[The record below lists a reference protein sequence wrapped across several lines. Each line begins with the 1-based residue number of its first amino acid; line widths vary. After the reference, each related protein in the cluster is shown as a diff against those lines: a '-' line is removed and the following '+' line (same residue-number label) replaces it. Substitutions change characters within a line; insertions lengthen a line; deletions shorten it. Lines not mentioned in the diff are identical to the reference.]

1 MARPNFSIR
10 VEGLENINKNLNE
23 LKKRGTDDVKEALH
37 ASAYNIL
44 SKAQSNLSSTPF
56 AESVGGIM
64 QSGFLEMT
72 PDGYGFEVGFN
83 KHYSPYIEYGT
94 GDKVDVPAGFETY
107 AIQFKGLGIRQVNI
121 KPHPYFHPALN
132 DELKNLRK
140 SLRDLLKL

>member
-10 VEGLENINKNLNE
+10 VEGLENINNTLNK
-23 LKKRGTDDVKEALH
+23 LKQKGTQGVKEAIH
-37 ASAYNIL
+37 ESAYNIL
-44 SKAQSNLSSTPF
+44 SNAQANLAATPF

-64 QSGFLEMT
+64 QSGFIEMK

-94 GDKVDVPAGFETY
+94 GTNVDVPMGFEAY
-107 AIQFKGLGIRQVNI
+107 AMQFKGLGIRQVNI

-132 DELKNLRK
+132 DELKNLK
-140 SLRDLLKL
+140 KNLKDLLKP